1 MQALQGKDLTV
12 YGEGSQTR
20 SFCYA
25 DDLVEGFIRLM
36 NADDTV
42 TGPVNIGNPGEFTML
57 ELAERVLRLTGSQ
70 SKLIHFPLPE
80 DDPKQR
86 RPDIAK
92 AKELLGWA
100 PTVALEE
107 GLARTIAYFKTV
119 L

>member
-1 MQALQGKDLTV
+1 M
-12 YGEGSQTR
+12 
-20 SFCYA
+20 
-25 DDLVEGFIRLM
+25 
-36 NADDTV
+36 
-42 TGPVNIGNPGEFTML
+42 
-57 ELAERVLRLTGSQ
+57 
-70 SKLIHFPLPE
+70 IHFPLPE

-119 L
+119 V